1 MPLLEPSR
9 LAAAGLVLLLYAALC
24 LATGLRERRRRQ
36 RAAHAAAVLAPGAGS
51 GRPVL
56 VSYASQTGFA
66 EQLAR
71 AAAEALQAAGTPTRL
86 LPLGQLT
93 QEMLADSEEALFLVS
108 TCGEGDPPDNG
119 ALFARRI
126 MAGDLPLAHL
136 HYGLLA
142 LGDSEYA
149 RFCGFGRALD
159 GWLRHN
165 GAHAIFPAIEVDNG
179 NAAALQR
186 WQHELG
192 HIAGT
197 GDLPDWRGP
206 AYEHW
211 RLSARRLANPGSAG
225 APAFHVE
232 LVPADGAPLPAWE
245 AGDLVQVLA
254 PANPERPREYSIA
267 SLPQEGRLLLL
278 VRQQRDA
285 DGALGAASGWLT
297 EGAGIGAA
305 ISLRLRPHEN
315 FRLGANA
322 GRPLILVGNGTGIAG
337 LRAHLRQRE
346 RAGASRNW
354 LIFGERNAAADFH
367 YREEVLDWQQ
377 RGLLAR
383 LDLAFSRDGAEP
395 VYVQHRLA
403 DATAELRQWLEEGAA
418 IYVCGNAVG
427 MAPAVDAVI
436 SCEIGEEAR
445 DELIAQGRYRRDV
458 Y

>member
-9 LAAAGLVLLLYAALC
+9 LAAAGIVLLIYAALC
-24 LATGLRERRRRQ
+24 LAIGLRERRRRQ

-51 GRPVL
+51 GKPVL

-71 AAAEALQAAGTPTRL
+71 AAAEALQTAGTPTRL
-86 LPLGQLT
+86 IPLGQLSP
-93 QEMLADSEEALFLVS
+93 EILADSEEALFLVS

-149 RFCGFGRALD
+149 HFCGFGRALD
-159 GWLRHN
+159 GWLRQN

-206 AYEHW
+206 AYEQW
-211 RLSARRLANPGSAG
+211 RLNARRLANPGSAG
-225 APAFHVE
+225 APAFHIE

-245 AGDLVQVLA
+245 AGDLAQILA
-254 PANPERPREYSIA
+254 PADPERPREYSIA
-267 SLPQEGRLLLL
+267 SLPSEGRLLLL
-278 VRQQRDA
+278 VRQQRTA
-285 DGALGAASGWLT
+285 DGKLGIASGWLT
-297 EGAGIGAA
+297 EGADLDATIQ
-305 ISLRLRPHEN
+305 LRLRPHEN

-322 GRPLILVGNGTGIAG
+322 ERPLILIGNGTGIAG

-346 RAGASRNW
+346 QRGERRNW
-354 LIFGERNAAADFH
+354 LIFGERNAEADFH
-367 YREEVLDWQQ
+367 YRDELLAWQQ
-377 RGLLAR
+377 GGLLTR
-383 LDLAFSRDGAEP
+383 LDLAFSRDGAESI
-395 VYVQHRLA
+395 YVQHRLA
-403 DATAELRQWLEEGAA
+403 DADAQLKQWLDEGAA

-427 MAPAVDAVI
+427 MAPAIDAVI
-436 SCEIGEEAR
+436 TRAIGEDAR